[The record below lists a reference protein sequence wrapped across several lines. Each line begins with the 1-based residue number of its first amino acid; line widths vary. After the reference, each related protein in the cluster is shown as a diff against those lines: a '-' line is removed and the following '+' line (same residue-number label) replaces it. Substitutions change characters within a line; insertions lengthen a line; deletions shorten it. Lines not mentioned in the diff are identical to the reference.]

1 MRGQEGLE
9 CVDPTGVQLLERA
22 AQSLAPGLPVPE
34 GQSAPA
40 RSSDHRD
47 SASSALELY
56 PPLGSYFF
64 GLVKVQAGFPGSQAV
79 RQSLALACKLI
90 AAGFGK
96 EFFFP
101 PQTHGLLDWCINNK
115 C

>member
-1 MRGQEGLE
+1 M
-9 CVDPTGVQLLERA
+9 
-22 AQSLAPGLPVPE
+22 SLKVRVL
-34 GQSAPA
+34 PA
-40 RSSDHRD
+40 RSRDHRD
-47 SASSALELY
+47 SASSATSCILIREGGLV
-56 PPLGSYFF
+56 FF

-79 RQSLALACKLI
+79 TQSLALACKSI

-96 EFFFP
+96 EFFP